1 MREPV
6 EVRGSMLTSLKNPAP
21 ACIRHLVVTLIL
33 CLSTDPVAATSV
45 RQLTFAELCDHSDLV
60 IEGRVVAAEAREDGL
75 GGGIGTYIRIEVLDR
90 LKGPD
95 VGAELEL
102 RFAGGTVAGHSLT
115 ISDLRI
121 PEVGEVGIY
130 FVESLRERHINPL
143 VGWSQGHFL
152 ELVDEQT
159 GLPRVFT
166 PDKRAVLGV
175 GSSASSLPQRQ
186 ILSGDGTALE
196 VQVAAAR
203 GPSQAAMSA
212 IDFKTLVRQGIAAR
226 GTPP

>member
-1 MREPV
+1 MV
-6 EVRGSMLTSLKNPAP
+6 TSPPLPAP
-21 ACIRHLVVTLIL
+21 AWIRPLVVALIL
-33 CLSTDPVAATSV
+33 CGSPDPVAATSV

-60 IEGRVVAAEAREDGL
+60 IEGRVVAAEARADGL
-75 GGGIGTYIRIEVLDR
+75 GGGIGTYIRIDVLDR

-130 FVESLRERHINPL
+130 FIESLGEHQINPL

-152 ELVDEQT
+152 ELVDDQT

-166 PDKRAVLGV
+166 PDKRAVLGIR
-175 GSSASSLPQRQ
+175 SSASSLPQRQ
-186 ILSGDGTALE
+186 ILSGNGTALE

-203 GPSQAAMSA
+203 GPSQAAMSTL
-212 IDFKTLVRQGIAAR
+212 DFKNLVRQSIAAR
-226 GTPP
+226 GTPR

>member
-1 MREPV
+1 MVKSPP
-6 EVRGSMLTSLKNPAP
+6 NPAP
-21 ACIRHLVVTLIL
+21 AWIL
-33 CLSTDPVAATSV
+33 CLVVALVLSVAAGPVAATSV

-60 IEGRVVAAEAREDGL
+60 IEGRVVAAEARADGL

-95 VGAELEL
+95 VGPELEL

-121 PEVGEVGIY
+121 PEVGELGIY
-130 FVESLRERHINPL
+130 FVESLGERQINPL

-152 ELVDEQT
+152 ELVDNQA
-159 GLPRVFT
+159 GVPRIFT
-166 PDKRAVLGV
+166 PDKRAVLGIR
-175 GSSASSLPQRQ
+175 SRASSQPQRQ

-196 VQVAAAR
+196 VQVAPAS
-203 GPSQAAMSA
+203 GTPQPAMSA
-212 IDFKTLVRQGIAAR
+212 LDFKNLVRQCIAAR
-226 GTPP
+226 GTPR